1 MSKLK
6 QIKLTSDMQRKRQE
20 LEAAEATGEKL
31 RQQREDYER
40 RSADTEEAIDEV
52 DEETPQEDKEA
63 LEATTEQLIAEG
75 DQLEAEETANEEL
88 RSRLQEEIRS
98 MEQQLEEMN
107 ARARE
112 AVKPQNGAAGVFR
125 TERKGVWSMDTRKIF
140 GLTYEQR
147 EALFARNDNVRSW
160 MDTVRR
166 WAKQDFSEKR
176 GVENGE
182 LMIPRELLG
191 LVTDQSYEASKLVK
205 HVNLQQ
211 VSGRSRTLVDGDLP
225 EAVWMEACGK
235 LNELDLHMYM
245 VEMDG
250 FKVGGFVPVCNSVL
264 EDATDPVALG
274 TVIVDKLGKSIGY
287 ALDKAIVFGT
297 GVKMPLGIVTRINQ
311 TEAPA
316 GQTEQELPWKNIKST
331 NYMQL
336 SGTGMDTP
344 ERLFASI
351 VEASGAAN
359 SRKSS
364 GGLFWVM
371 NQKGKTNLLAQAV
384 AFNSAGAI
392 VAGMNDSMPVVGG
405 KIEVL
410 DFMPDNLIVGG
421 YGSNYTLAQRA
432 GTSLGRSE
440 HVRFI
445 EDQTVFRGTARYDGK
460 PVIADSF
467 VAIGMGSD
475 VLATLNIT
483 FAEDK
488 ANA

>member
-6 QIKLTSDMQRKRQE
+6 QIKLTSDLQRKRQE
-20 LEAAEATGEKL
+20 LEAAEALGEQL

-40 RSADTEEAIDEV
+40 RSADAEEAIEEV

-75 DQLEAEETANEEL
+75 DQLEADETANEEL
-88 RSRLQEEIRS
+88 RTRLQEEIRS

-112 AVKPQNGAAGVFR
+112 AAKPQNGAAGVSG

-147 EALFARNDNVRSW
+147 EALFARNDNVRNW
-160 MDTVRR
+160 LDNVRR
-166 WAKQDFSEKR
+166 WAKQDYSEKR

-182 LMIPRELLG
+182 LLIPRELLG

-235 LNELDLHMYM
+235 LNELELSMYM

-250 FKVGGFVPVCNSVL
+250 FKVGGFIPVCNSTM

-274 TVIVDKLGKSIGY
+274 TVIVGKLGKSIGY

-297 GVKMPLGIVTRINQ
+297 GIKMPLGIVTRIAQ

-316 GQTEQELPWKNIKST
+316 GQTDQELPWKNIAST
-331 NYMQL
+331 NFIALNQA
-336 SGTGMDTP
+336 TTNTP
-344 ERLFASI
+344 ETFFASI
-351 VEASGAAN
+351 VMASAAAN
-359 SRKSS
+359 SKKSS

-371 NQKGKTNLLAQAV
+371 SQKSKANMLAMSV
-384 AFNSAGAI
+384 AFNAAGAI
-392 VAGMNDSMPVVGG
+392 VAGMSDSMPVVGG
-405 KIEVL
+405 KIETL
-410 DFMPDNLIVGG
+410 DFMPDDLIVGG

-467 VAIGMGSD
+467 VAIGNSSD
-475 VLATLNIT
+475 TLANLNIT